1 MAYQKEDKELS
12 NKADHAENEQGMTCE
27 KNLSAKSEHIVGR
40 GRSRRRPSCEVQTE
54 NSDFS
59 EIRREENICKAAPA
73 KQKKAKKKKKK
84 RKSLSLPSLPKI
96 KLPGSLSTLVSRI
109 SQIVCC
115 LLMANAVW
123 VPLLPLFHGRE
134 GLGSVRILITE
145 RNYSLACYLALAGS
159 YLAFTSLSAFWILTK
174 RHFAGNDRVIS
185 ADMGRGMTAFLLLTL
200 IFWSLPMLQTELSS
214 QPLLP
219 GASRFLEVMA
229 PLSESM
235 LKICIP
241 GFLLSL
247 LRRILKR

>member
-12 NKADHAENEQGMTCE
+12 NKADHTEREQDMTCE
-27 KNLSAKSEHIVGR
+27 KNLSAESEHYASR
-40 GRSRRRPSCEVQTE
+40 GRSRRRPSRKVQTE

-59 EIRREENICKAAPA
+59 EVRREENICEAAPA
-73 KQKKAKKKKKK
+73 EQKKTKKKKKK

-96 KLPGSLSTLVSRI
+96 KLPGTLSTLVSRI

-134 GLGSVRILITE
+134 DLGSIRILITE
-145 RNYSLACYLALAGS
+145 RNHSLACYLALAGS
-159 YLAFTSLSAFWILTK
+159 YLVFTSLSALWILTK
-174 RHFAGNDRVIS
+174 RHFASGDRIIS
-185 ADMGRGMTAFLLLTL
+185 ADMGRGITSFLLLSL
-200 IFWSLPMLQTELSS
+200 AFWSAPLMEQTLNG

-219 GASRFLEVMA
+219 GAARFLEIMV
-229 PLSESM
+229 PLSEPL
-235 LKICIP
+235 LKTCVL

-247 LRRILKR
+247 MRRILKR